1 MFPVE
6 VAYLKEPTPDYVREA
21 AQVVWDI
28 NLQVDWLKAQ
38 FRNNSHHRQQNSG
51 DILVFLT
58 GREDIERC
66 LEELAH
72 MLPT

>member
-6 VAYLKEPTPDYVREA
+6 VAYLKEPTPDYVRKA

-28 NLQVDWLKAQ
+28 NLQVNWFKYKPRPILTVV
-38 FRNNSHHRQQNSG
+38 QQNSG

-58 GREDIERC
+58 GREDIDRC